1 MLMGS
6 VCFLESLSRREARCV
21 GAVEVGWGGWVGSHL
36 FCPMVFRKVTAGGNV
51 EPQFTA
57 AAGADWLQIQ
67 RDGAL
72 TSRIIPV
79 ASS

>member
-1 MLMGS
+1 M
-6 VCFLESLSRREARCV
+6 
-21 GAVEVGWGGWVGSHL
+21 GGWVGSHL